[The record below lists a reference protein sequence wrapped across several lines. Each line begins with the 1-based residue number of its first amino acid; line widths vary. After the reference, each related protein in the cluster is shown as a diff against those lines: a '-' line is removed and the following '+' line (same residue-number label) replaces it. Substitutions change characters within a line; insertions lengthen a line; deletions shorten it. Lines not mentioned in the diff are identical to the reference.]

1 ALLQALVGRGAAV
14 HEVVQKQQS
23 LEEVFLYWVQ
33 KKEGEAHVADH
44 ENHV

>member
-1 ALLQALVGRGAAV
+1 MLLQALVSQGAAV
-14 HEVVQKQQS
+14 HEIMRKQQS

-33 KKEGEAHVADH
+33 KKEGEAHVAHH